1 MVHRRVR
8 GGKFKVKKS
17 PSPSPVEVGD
27 ELEVNIID
35 RAPSGDGYS
44 EIRGY
49 TILVPKAKP
58 RDRVYV
64 RITGVGKKTATAEIV
79 TPEDKQ

>member
-17 PSPSPVEVGD
+17 PSPCPVEVGD

-35 RAPSGDGYS
+35 RMSSGDGFS
-44 EIRGY
+44 NIQGY
-49 TILVPKAKP
+49 TIIVPRAKP
-58 RDRVYV
+58 GERVNV
-64 RITGVGKKTATAEIV
+64 RITGVEKKTATAEIIA
-79 TPEDKQ
+79 E

>member
-49 TILVPKAKP
+49 MILVPKAKP
-58 RDRVYV
+58 GERVFV
-64 RITGVGKKTATAEIV
+64 RIMGIGKKTATAEIIEA
-79 TPEDKQ
+79 EDKE

>member
-17 PSPSPVEVGD
+17 PAPSPVEVGD

-35 RAPSGDGYS
+35 RMPSGAGFSNIQGYL
-44 EIRGY
+44 I
-49 TILVPKAKP
+49 IVHKAKP
-58 RDRVYV
+58 GERVNV
-64 RITGVGKKTATAEIV
+64 RITSVEKKTATAEII
-79 TPEDKQ
+79 E

>member
-27 ELEVNIID
+27 ELEVNIIE
-35 RAPSGDGYS
+35 RAPSGDGLS

-49 TILVPKAKP
+49 SIVVPKAKP
-58 RDRVYV
+58 GERVFV
-64 RITGVGKKTATAEIV
+64 RITGVSKKTATAEITV
-79 TPEDKQ
+79 EKH

>member
-35 RAPSGDGYS
+35 KSPSGDGTS

-49 TILVPKAKP
+49 TIVVPKAKP
-58 RDRVYV
+58 GERVTI
-64 RITGVGKKTATAEIV
+64 RITSVGKKTATGEKI
-79 TPEDKQ
+79 Q

>member
-8 GGKFKVKKS
+8 GGKYKVKKT

-27 ELEVNIID
+27 ELEVNIIN
-35 RAPSGDGYS
+35 RSPSGDGLS

-49 TILVPKAKP
+49 TIVVPKAKP
-58 RDRVYV
+58 GERVNV
-64 RITGVGKKTATAEIV
+64 RITSVGKKTATGEIL
-79 TPEDKQ
+79 E

>member
-27 ELEVNIID
+27 ELEVNIIE
-35 RAPSGDGYS
+35 RAPSGDGRS

-49 TILVPKAKP
+49 SIIVPRAKP
-58 RDRVYV
+58 GERVFV
-64 RITGVGKKTATAEIV
+64 RITGVDKKTATAEIV
-79 TPEDKQ
+79 APEA

>member
-35 RAPSGDGYS
+35 KMPSGDGFS
-44 EIRGY
+44 NIQGY
-49 TILVPKAKP
+49 TIIVPRAKP
-58 RDRVYV
+58 GVRVNV
-64 RITGVGKKTATAEIV
+64 RITAVEKKTATGEVI
-79 TPEDKQ
+79 E